1 MPIPLIPIIQAIL
14 AGGAL
19 VPHAAGGMIV
29 TSAAG
34 YVAGTYLSTAAVTGI
49 VTAVGAGAV
58 ASVGTLTAF
67 ASRLLARTAVTSA
80 AATTGGTAAVA
91 TGLTATGTA
100 ATTTGLLAFAPAIL
114 SITAGLTA
122 LGLGYRAYQFYQLK
136 IKVSRTTEGNEILFT
151 EKEAKIVEDVIKSIS
166 KKDTK

>member
-1 MPIPLIPIIQAIL
+1 
-14 AGGAL
+14 
-19 VPHAAGGMIV
+19 MIV

-49 VTAVGAGAV
+49 ITAVGAGAV

-80 AATTGGTAAVA
+80 AAATGGTAAVA
-91 TGLTATGTA
+91 TGVTATGTAA

-136 IKVSRTTEGNEILFT
+136 SKVSKTKEGNEILFT
-151 EKEAKIVEDVIKSIS
+151 EKEAKMVEDVIKSIA
-166 KKDTK
+166 KKDSK